1 MRLQDLVRFAWKALS
16 DRKLRT
22 SLTILGLVIGPAT
35 IVALVGATQGLS
47 NGVSAQFSKT
57 GATSIF
63 LTPAQRG
70 FSFTSADVSTLQSM
84 PGVAAVVPFYLFS
97 GTVAQ
102 GTQTTSVQIMAGD
115 FSKLNQVFPGLQIEQ
130 GSEPAAS
137 NLGGA
142 AIGSTLAYPNEPG
155 IPNFTINNIVPVS
168 FGGGNVGASFSG
180 GGQVRFFSATGASST
195 SGSRSFIVTGVFAP
209 FGQGFFINPDTGI
222 FVPLAT
228 GQSILHSGKFTGIVV
243 VASSPS
249 TVDQV
254 TSEISAH
261 YGQQV
266 RTISVSSILS
276 TIQSVIGGIGTF
288 LGAIGGISVL
298 VAFIGIMTTMFT
310 TVVERTK
317 EIGIL
322 KALGY
327 SSRNVLSIFLVE
339 ASVTGFAGGIIG
351 AAAGAGLSFALVPLF
366 SNGFSGGGGPR
377 ASATSTLTIVPAISP
392 ELILLAVGLATG
404 VGMLAGLLPA
414 WRASRLPPVDALRQ
428 E

>member
-1 MRLQDLVRFAWKALS
+1 MRIQDLVKFAWKALS
-16 DRKLRT
+16 DRKLRA

-47 NGVSAQFSKT
+47 NGVTAQFSKT
-57 GATSIF
+57 GATSVF
-63 LTPAQRG
+63 LTPAARG
-70 FSFTSADVSTLQSM
+70 VSFTSADVSVLQSM
-84 PGVAAVVPFYLFS
+84 PGVAAVLPFYMFS

-102 GTQTTSVQIMAGD
+102 GTQTTPVQIFAGD
-115 FSKLNQVFPGLQIEQ
+115 FSELNQVFPGLALAQ
-130 GSEPAAS
+130 GSEPTTS
-137 NLGGA
+137 DLGGA
-142 AIGSTLAYPNEPG
+142 AIGTTLAYPGVAG

-168 FGGGNVGASFSG
+168 LGGGGFGASFGGGGVQIFS
-180 GGQVRFFSATGASST
+180 RTGESSST
-195 SGSRSFIVTGVFAP
+195 GSRSFIVRGIYAP

-228 GQSILHSGKFTGIVV
+228 GQSITHSNKYTGIVV
-243 VASSPS
+243 VASSPG
-249 TVDQV
+249 TVEQV
-254 TSEISAH
+254 SSEISAH
-261 YGQQV
+261 YGQDV
-266 RTISVSSILS
+266 RAISVSSILQ
-276 TIQSVIGGIGTF
+276 TIQTIIGGIGTF

-327 SSRNVLSIFLVE
+327 SSHNILSIFLVE
-339 ASVTGFAGGIIG
+339 ASVTGFIGGVIG
-351 AAAGAGLSFALVPLF
+351 AIAGAGLSFALVPLF
-366 SNGFSGGGGPR
+366 SSGFSSGGGARGAAAAP
-377 ASATSTLTIVPAISP
+377 TLTIIPAISP

-404 VGMLAGLLPA
+404 VGMLAGFLPA

>member
-1 MRLQDLVRFAWKALS
+1 LRIQDLVRFAWKALS
-16 DRKLRT
+16 DRKLRA

-47 NGVSAQFSKT
+47 NGVTAQFSKT

-70 FSFTSADVSTLQSM
+70 VSFTSADVSVLQAM
-84 PGVAAVVPFYLFS
+84 PGVATVVPFYLFS

-102 GTQTTSVQIMAGD
+102 GTQTTPVQILAGD
-115 FSKLNQVFPGLQIEQ
+115 FSKINQVFPGLSIEQ
-130 GSEPAAS
+130 GLEPTAS
-137 NLGGA
+137 DLGGA
-142 AIGSTLAYPNEPG
+142 AIGNTLAYPKEPG

-168 FGGGNVGASFSG
+168 FGGGSFGASFG
-180 GGQVRFFSATGASST
+180 GEGVRFFSATGSASS
-195 SGSRSFIVTGVFAP
+195 SGSRSFIVRGVFTP
-209 FGQGFFINPDTGI
+209 FGQGFFVNPDTGI
-222 FVPLAT
+222 FIPLAA
-228 GQSILHSGKFTGIVV
+228 GQSILHSNKFTGIVV
-243 VASSPS
+243 VASSPG

-276 TIQSVIGGIGTF
+276 TIQSIIGGIGTF

-339 ASVTGFAGGIIG
+339 ASVTGFAGGLIG
-351 AAAGAGLSFALVPLF
+351 SAVGAVLSFALVPLF
-366 SNGFSGGGGPR
+366 SSGFAGGGGPR
-377 ASATSTLTIVPAISP
+377 TASASSSLTIVPAISP